1 LAAES
6 SGRKAELYVRGP
18 RPLKW
23 LASTR
28 SSVRQ
33 QLKGYPGELA
43 AFETSFGDP
52 GIAVSDFVGDAG
64 SKVALI
70 DIEQRV
76 PSLFAIADV

>member
-1 LAAES
+1 
-6 SGRKAELYVRGP
+6 
-18 RPLKW
+18 
-23 LASTR
+23 
-28 SSVRQ
+28 VRQ

-64 SKVALI
+64 SKVALV